1 MFPPQWTNHS
11 IYKRCDIKNL
21 EYKVILRGE
30 MEKNGG
36 RYALYKAS
44 IKQNVLIRLVS
55 SIRYVRVQDLGKM
68 KCTAVRKRDERQGNE
83 YKRKA
88 AARGKRDG
96 WMVYDCHAH
105 QKLKFTGRRGVC
117 KSMTA
122 TTTEDW
128 IMR

>member
-1 MFPPQWTNHS
+1 
-11 IYKRCDIKNL
+11 
-21 EYKVILRGE
+21 

-88 AARGKRDG
+88 AARESGTDG
-96 WMVYDCHAH
+96 WVYGCHAH
-105 QKLKFTGRRGVC
+105 QKLEFTGRRGVC

-122 TTTEDW
+122 TTTED
-128 IMR
+128 

>member
-1 MFPPQWTNHS
+1 
-11 IYKRCDIKNL
+11 
-21 EYKVILRGE
+21 

-36 RYALYKAS
+36 RYALYKAP

-88 AARGKRDG
+88 AARESGTDG
-96 WMVYDCHAH
+96 WY
-105 QKLKFTGRRGVC
+105 
-117 KSMTA
+117 TA
-122 TTTEDW
+122 ATHTKNSNSPAGEEFVKV
-128 IMR
+128 

>member
-1 MFPPQWTNHS
+1 
-11 IYKRCDIKNL
+11 
-21 EYKVILRGE
+21 

-88 AARGKRDG
+88 AARESGTDG
-96 WMVYDCHAH
+96 WMVYGCHAH
-105 QKLKFTGRRGVC
+105 QKLEFTGRRGVC

-122 TTTEDW
+122 TTTED
-128 IMR
+128 